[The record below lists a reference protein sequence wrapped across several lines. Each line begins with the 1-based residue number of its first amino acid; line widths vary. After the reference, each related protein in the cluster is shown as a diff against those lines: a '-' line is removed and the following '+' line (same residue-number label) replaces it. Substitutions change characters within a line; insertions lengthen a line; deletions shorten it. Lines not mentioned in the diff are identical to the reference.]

1 MEATSNHLCA
11 NGSDS
16 TGKHPCFINVWIVD
30 QAAESVLHLSSTR
43 LLLDITITLESTNN
57 TSWCVRIIDPV
68 SQDSSQDLL
77 IGNNCPSIQSDRSR
91 TAAAS
96 LRKWLGSPQ
105 ARQQIP
111 AHLSDAWRLVAL
123 LEVGGLY
130 LDADVLPIPP
140 RLLQLPSPSVP
151 AQGNAGAYRLNGGV
165 LRLGDNKDEHY
176 ENATAFRRHPTSFL
190 AALERDHM
198 TWAPRLAQLPKEKQT
213 FGFLG
218 PAALTRVYTLRAYQD
233 RVKVLPPRIVEP
245 AVVRGESLC
254 RDSLAAHF
262 SGTNK
267 QKWKAL
273 IRNTC
278 LEKLVELACPYTLQT
293 RRQ

>member
-77 IGNNCPSIQSDRSR
+77 IGDNCPSIQSDRSR

-111 AHLSDAWRLVAL
+111 AHLSDAWRLVAGAVL
-123 LEVGGLY
+123 VRLRRGLNHH
-130 LDADVLPIPP
+130 
-140 RLLQLPSPSVP
+140 RCH
-151 AQGNAGAYRLNGGV
+151 GV
-165 LRLGDNKDEHY
+165 CHRRDWLGWP
-176 ENATAFRRHPTSFL
+176 HPLS
-190 AALERDHM
+190 
-198 TWAPRLAQLPKEKQT
+198 
-213 FGFLG
+213 LG
-218 PAALTRVYTLRAYQD
+218 HTL
-233 RVKVLPPRIVEP
+233 
-245 AVVRGESLC
+245 
-254 RDSLAAHF
+254 
-262 SGTNK
+262 
-267 QKWKAL
+267 
-273 IRNTC
+273 
-278 LEKLVELACPYTLQT
+278 
-293 RRQ
+293 